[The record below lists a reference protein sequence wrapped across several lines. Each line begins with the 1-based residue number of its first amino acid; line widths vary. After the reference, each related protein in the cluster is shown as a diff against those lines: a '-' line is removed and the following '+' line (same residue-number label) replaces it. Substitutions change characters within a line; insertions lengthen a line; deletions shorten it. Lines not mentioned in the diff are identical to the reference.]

1 MYIMEMMY
9 LSLHSRLLLLY
20 DYRKEIDK
28 LKTQVA
34 RVSSSDNQSYSNHG
48 AQSPSTVASG
58 GGGGGEGKKKDVK
71 ERLRHALQDLKVST
85 RRGGGEVMINSLSLK
100 STNLFAFNA
109 GL

>member
-1 MYIMEMMY
+1 M
-9 LSLHSRLLLLY
+9 
-20 DYRKEIDK
+20 
-28 LKTQVA
+28 A

-48 AQSPSTVASG
+48 AQSPSTVAS
-58 GGGGGEGKKKDVK
+58 GGGEGKKKDVK